1 MSPVSIPEAP
11 QFQAASEQT
20 VWEALMEQLPAEVT
34 VIAGQR
40 ITDHAREVEMDFLVL
55 WPNRGIIALEVKG
68 GTVSVQDGEWY
79 QSDSSARR
87 RLDKTPIEQIRLAKH
102 ELSGFLKPRLSFN
115 LGRMVHAVVLPYTQ
129 APKRWSVPDAPRDL
143 VAFAEDLLG
152 LERFLGNALDN
163 QGASPG
169 VLTEKQVAQVVKT
182 LRATQRAVEN
192 VQLRAR
198 EIEDEGNLLTRE
210 QEKVLSLLRFQ
221 QRAQLIGG
229 AGSGKTHLALM
240 KARAQARQGLRVAL
254 VCYSRGLARHFELTA
269 AGWPEDER
277 PLFVGLFHDLPVML
291 GAEPK
296 PESAS
301 RQEMASYYDEFLPQR
316 LLELAGD
323 LPDQH
328 RFEAIVVDES
338 QDFADTWW
346 HGLTKCLLGGQEGK
360 LFVFADAHQ
369 QVFDREGDAPITLD
383 PFPLDDNLRNS
394 AQIAECFAPLTPMT
408 QIPRMEP
415 GAAVRFVPVPPDAS
429 VVDMA
434 DDAVES
440 LMDDGWDPG
449 QIALLT
455 TGRRHPE
462 QVSRAETMGYPG
474 YWDEFFAGDDVFYG
488 HVLGFKGLERPV
500 VVLAMNDEPGDKSVQ
515 KLYVGLSRARALL
528 VVVGRPQQLIEIGG
542 QDVYERIAG

>member
-1 MSPVSIPEAP
+1 MPPVSIPEVP
-11 QFQAASEQT
+11 EFQAASERT
-20 VWEALMEQLPAEVT
+20 VWEALMEQLPDDVT

-40 ITDHAREVEMDFLVL
+40 ITDHAREVEIDFLVL
-55 WPNRGIIALEVKG
+55 WPGRGIIALEVKG
-68 GTVSVQDGEWY
+68 GTVAVQDGDWY
-79 QSDSSARR
+79 QADSTGKR
-87 RLDKTPIEQIRLAKH
+87 RLDKTPVEQIRLAKH
-102 ELSGFLKPRLSFN
+102 ELSTFLKPRLSFN

-129 APKRWSVPDAPRDL
+129 EPKRWSVPDAPRDL

-152 LERFLGNALDN
+152 MERFLTTALDN
-163 QGASPG
+163 QGAAVG
-169 VLTEKQVAQVVKT
+169 VLSAKQVAQVVKT
-182 LRATQRAVEN
+182 LRATHRAVEN
-192 VQLRAR
+192 VQLRSR
-198 EIEDEGNLLTRE
+198 EIEDAGNLMTRE

-240 KARAQARQGLRVAL
+240 KARDQARQGLRVAL
-254 VCYSRGLARHFELTA
+254 VCYSRGLARHFELTV
-269 AGWPEDER
+269 AGWPEEER
-277 PLFVGLFHDLPVML
+277 PQFVGLFHDLPLIL
-291 GAEPK
+291 GAEPE
-296 PESAS
+296 PEDVGREDIA
-301 RQEMASYYDEFLPQR
+301 RYYDEFLPKR

-323 LPDQH
+323 LPDEH

-394 AQIAECFAPLTPMT
+394 AQIAACFAPLTPVT
-408 QIPRMEP
+408 QVPRMEP
-415 GAAVRFVPVPPDAS
+415 GAPVRFVPVPPDAS

-440 LMDDGWDPG
+440 LMDDGWEPG

-462 QVSRAETMGYPG
+462 QVARVDDMGYPG
-474 YWDEFFAGDDVFYG
+474 YWDEFFARSDVFYG

-528 VVVGRPQQLIEIGG
+528 VVVGHPQQLIEIGG
-542 QDVYERIAG
+542 DEVYRRIAG